1 MYFLISILIN
11 LFIAIFLLIKKI
23 NKIPTVIN
31 EPFLP
36 ISDQEY
42 SVKKFN
48 KSLFNLSHPRYHF
61 QDNYNKRKL
70 FKINYSYYPYTK
82 ISQDLSFENNAMI
95 IFNTTGMLNISK
107 LEYYYYNKNL
117 NKLNISN
124 FNQIHISM
132 SLDKNYTDLALISIA
147 SILNTSSP
155 DTFIHFHILVL
166 DFGYEEIKK
175 IIDLRRINCKIDFI
189 FYNAKQAEYDFDK
202 GNQDIRGFGN
212 YAKILCPQI
221 INNTNRILILDS
233 GDILCQKDLSE
244 IYFYDIGNNYF
255 GWILESCAGNILIT
269 EDKFMTNNYHPNT
282 GVFLVNIRLFRRDEL
297 YKKAVFI
304 SKSYHYF
311 KCPTQDILI
320 TVANY
325 KFRYIPLNYNLR
337 LYFRNETEKL
347 NKIIIPTISRWL
359 RIQRYSPYK
368 YDINEIFDAMN
379 DPVVHHFYMDKIQNK
394 TNCDKFVIQWI
405 RYANLTGMYQS
416 LKIKYPNPFRCE
428 IYA

>member
-11 LFIAIFLLIKKI
+11 LLIAFFFLIKKI

-82 ISQDLSFENNAMI
+82 ISQDLSFENNAMK

-155 DTFIHFHILVL
+155 NTFIHFHILVL